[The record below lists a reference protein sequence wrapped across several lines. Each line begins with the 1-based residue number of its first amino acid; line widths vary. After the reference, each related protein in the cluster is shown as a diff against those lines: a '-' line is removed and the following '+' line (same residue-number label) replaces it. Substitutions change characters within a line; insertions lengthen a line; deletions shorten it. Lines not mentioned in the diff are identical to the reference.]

1 MFSRNLHHS
10 TIRRRGFTL
19 VELLVVITII
29 GILMSLMLPA
39 VNSARES
46 ARRLQ
51 CGNNIKQLAMAC
63 VTYDST
69 YKVFPPAVEVLPGID
84 VSNGITTT
92 NIRENWVM
100 LILPQ
105 LDQLGLYNDI
115 ETLFNDKEK
124 QNASKDIANTT
135 LKTTLSNGREIS
147 IMECTKTT
155 LASML
160 CPTDVST
167 RNKFIPANGNGR
179 EYARGNYAINMGARF
194 ARVYPFNNEGAKQ
207 WGYTHNRGVSGIHRS
222 IGQADVR
229 DGVSN
234 TILLSELRAGMNSV
248 DSRGVWAI
256 GIPGS
261 SITACNA
268 WWGDDPGPNC
278 LITASDDIWGCNDDN
293 CRPRLKMPCYTSS
306 SGGDQATTRSSHA
319 GGVQTAFCDASV
331 HWISDSVQ
339 CAGNQDEANIKN
351 MDTRAQYMTVW
362 DKLILS
368 NDQQTVKG
376 DMY

>member
-1 MFSRNLHHS
+1 MNSGKSRLAPGI
-10 TIRRRGFTL
+10 TRGFTL

-39 VNSARES
+39 VNAARES

-63 VTYDST
+63 CTYDST
-69 YKVFPPAVEVLPGID
+69 YGVYPPGVEVLPNID
-84 VSNGITTT
+84 VSNGLTTKS
-92 NIRENWVM
+92 IRENWIM
-100 LILPQ
+100 LILPH
-105 LDQLGLYNDI
+105 LDQIGLYNDI

-124 QNASKDIANTT
+124 KNANKDIADTSLTTT
-135 LKTTLSNGREIS
+135 LPTGRKIS
-147 IMECTKTT
+147 IMDCTATV
-155 LASML
+155 LPALL
-160 CPTDVST
+160 CPTDSGS
-167 RNKFIPANGNGR
+167 RNKFVSASR

-207 WGYTHNRGVSGIHRS
+207 WGYTHNKGVSGIHRS

-229 DGVSN
+229 DGASN
-234 TILLSELRAGMNSV
+234 TILLSELRAGLASG
-248 DSRGVWAI
+248 DSRGVWSL
-256 GIPGS
+256 GFPGA

-268 WWGDDPGPNC
+268 WWGDCPGPNC
-278 LITASDDIWGCNDDN
+278 LIEASDDIWGCSNN
-293 CRPRLKMPCYTSS
+293 PRLKMPCYTGST
-306 SGGDQATTRSSHA
+306 GGDQATTRSSHP
-319 GGVQTAFCDASV
+319 GGVQTAFCDGSV

-339 CAGNQDEANIKN
+339 CAGNQDEGNIKN
-351 MDTRAQYMTVW
+351 NRLNYMTVW

-368 NDQQTVKG
+368 NDQLTIKG